1 MVFEKDKILIN
12 AYLDNELSEQEI
24 IEVKKLINES
34 AEAKQYFE
42 ALKKV
47 NLELRAIENDDEYK
61 EFSKKTQAFF
71 DKEIKPQLNNNSGRV
86 FSFLQTKIFQNIAGY
101 TATAAVFFGIGMNLN
116 EDQNNFLSSFDSS
129 ETVVFEYQKFRN
141 DEPQSLESVLESAL
155 DQMLINEKLN
165 SRIIWGGDTFFVT
178 IKSATKPA
186 NRTTCYEVE
195 IYEQGQP
202 RELSYC
208 VSEVDKSIIFNN

>member
-71 DKEIKPQLNNNSGRV
+71 DKEIKPQLNNNTVYFHSYKLK
-86 FSFLQTKIFQNIAGY
+86 FFKILLDTQQQQQFLWNWHEFK
-101 TATAAVFFGIGMNLN
+101 
-116 EDQNNFLSSFDSS
+116 
-129 ETVVFEYQKFRN
+129 
-141 DEPQSLESVLESAL
+141 
-155 DQMLINEKLN
+155 
-165 SRIIWGGDTFFVT
+165 
-178 IKSATKPA
+178 
-186 NRTTCYEVE
+186 
-195 IYEQGQP
+195 
-202 RELSYC
+202 
-208 VSEVDKSIIFNN
+208 

>member
-101 TATAAVFFGIGMNLN
+101 TATAAVFFGI
-116 EDQNNFLSSFDSS
+116 
-129 ETVVFEYQKFRN
+129 T
-141 DEPQSLESVLESAL
+141 
-155 DQMLINEKLN
+155 
-165 SRIIWGGDTFFVT
+165 
-178 IKSATKPA
+178 
-186 NRTTCYEVE
+186 
-195 IYEQGQP
+195 
-202 RELSYC
+202 
-208 VSEVDKSIIFNN
+208 